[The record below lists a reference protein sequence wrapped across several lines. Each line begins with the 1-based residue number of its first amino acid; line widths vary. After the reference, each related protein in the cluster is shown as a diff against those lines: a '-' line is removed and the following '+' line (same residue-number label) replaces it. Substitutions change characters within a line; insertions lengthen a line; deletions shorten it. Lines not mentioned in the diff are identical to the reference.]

1 MIQKKAAQ
9 SSDVG
14 CRTSEMF
21 DIIKVVADC
30 FSFVYRNVFY
40 VLKLILTK
48 TIWFSD
54 GDEA

>member
-1 MIQKKAAQ
+1 
-9 SSDVG
+9 
-14 CRTSEMF
+14 MF